1 MTTGAQILWLK
12 RSSGIVLLWCSL
24 LVPSGCSTPQAP
36 PPNPDQVRQHS
47 DQAFRQLHGQEQ
59 PQAQTDTPSQMQ
71 SPATSDQ
78 PAAQAPSNNAGAQI
92 PLAEI
97 IQSNDG
103 YVRATGYGD
112 FAKGLNLCQ
121 HSADLAARVE
131 LSKLIRVKVT
141 ERSTDRIR
149 ERTGKE
155 AEQDIEIVREGLVNE
170 VLVRGADCGSQSGQ
184 GGRHLFEHRRDS
196 EEKPQPHSGHR
207 QRRQRQ
213 SAKVTICSLG
223 LVPGMG

>member
-1 MTTGAQILWLK
+1 MTRGAQILRLK
-12 RSSGIVLLWCSL
+12 RSSGIVLLWGSL
-24 LVPSGCSTPQAP
+24 LMPSGCSTPQAP

-47 DQAFRQLHGQEQ
+47 DKAFRQLQAQEQ
-59 PQAQTDTPSQMQ
+59 PQAQTDTPSQPQ
-71 SPATSDQ
+71 SPAAAGQ
-78 PAAQAPSNNAGAQI
+78 PATQAPSNKAGAQI

-97 IQSNDG
+97 IPSDDG

-112 FAKGLNLCQ
+112 LAKGLYLCQ

-170 VLVRGADCGSQSGQ
+170 VLADVRIVDRKVDKEAGTCSSTAVIPKKNLSPTPVSGSDANVSMP
-184 GGRHLFEHRRDS
+184 R
-196 EEKPQPHSGHR
+196 
-207 QRRQRQ
+207 
-213 SAKVTICSLG
+213 
-223 LVPGMG
+223 